1 LPLLAESDNL
11 PEAFKHSFIH
21 RRKFAMV
28 MKGTD
33 MKVADTPS
41 EGLTDFRIP
50 DAYENWL
57 EKEGVLVHETF
68 YIPNMHE
75 IEVGPWE
82 RKGGKGAVV
91 HIDNPH
97 MPNDMHVVDIDP
109 GGKSEPEHHMYEVN
123 FYIVSGRGAT
133 TVWTDDSKK
142 QTFEWGEGA
151 LFTVPLNAWYQ
162 HFNGTGDTKARYIAT
177 TNAPPMMRLFRDD
190 NFMFNCP
197 TMFESR
203 YSGDEEYFGGGG
215 TLYNKRIWETNFIPN
230 APDMAL
236 YGWKER
242 GAGGIN
248 AMLNMGKNDMG
259 NHISEFPIGTYKK
272 AHRHGPGAHLV
283 LLSGDSGFSLL
294 WTKED
299 RSDMQKCDWQ
309 VGSIVIVPADG
320 TFHQHFN
327 SGTKRARYM
336 ALRSGSGG
344 FIAPNR
350 RQTADVSIK
359 DGGIQVEYTD
369 EDREIHE
376 IFERELA
383 KSGAQCNMKAFIP
396 YCTGVE
402 GVTEE
407 RNT

>member
-1 LPLLAESDNL
+1 
-11 PEAFKHSFIH
+11 
-21 RRKFAMV
+21 MV

-33 MKVADTPS
+33 MKVAETPS
-41 EGLTDFRIP
+41 SGLTDFRIP
-50 DAYENWL
+50 DAYEDWL
-57 EKEGVLVHETF
+57 KAEGVLVHETF
-68 YIPNMHE
+68 YVPDMHE
-75 IEVGPWE
+75 IEVGPWA
-82 RKGGKGAVV
+82 RKGGKGAVI
-91 HIDNPH
+91 HIDNNN
-97 MPNDMHVVDIDP
+97 MPNDLHVVDIDP

-133 TVWTDDSKK
+133 TVWMDEAHK
-142 QTFEWGEGA
+142 QTFEWGAGA

-162 HFNGTGDTKARYIAT
+162 HFNGTGDTKVRYIAT

-190 NFMFNCP
+190 NFIFNCP
-197 TMFESR
+197 TMFDSR
-203 YSGDEEYFGGGG
+203 YSGDEDYFGGGG

-283 LLSGDSGFSLL
+283 LLSGDAGFSLL
-294 WTKED
+294 WTKDD
-299 RSDMQKCDWQ
+299 RSDMIKCDWKI
-309 VGSIVIVPADG
+309 GSIVIIPGDG
-320 TFHQHFN
+320 TYHQHFN

-336 ALRSGSGG
+336 ALRSGNGG
-344 FIAPNR
+344 FVAPNQ
-350 RQTADVSIK
+350 RQSADVSLK

-376 IFERELA
+376 IFEAELA

-396 YCTGVE
+396 YCTGVT

>member
-1 LPLLAESDNL
+1 
-11 PEAFKHSFIH
+11 
-21 RRKFAMV
+21 MV

-33 MKVADTPS
+33 MKVAETPTS
-41 EGLTDFRIP
+41 GLTDFRIP
-50 DAYENWL
+50 DAYEDWL
-57 EKEGVLVHETF
+57 VKEKVLVHTTF

-82 RKGGKGAVV
+82 RKGGEGAVV
-91 HIDNPH
+91 HIDNGN
-97 MPNDMHVVDIDP
+97 MPNDMHVVDIKP

-133 TVWTDDSKK
+133 TVWIDENHK
-142 QTFEWGEGA
+142 QTFEWGAGA

-162 HFNGTGDTKARYIAT
+162 HFNGTGDEKARYIAT
-177 TNAPPMMRLFRDD
+177 TNAPPMMRLFRDE

-203 YSGDEEYFGGGG
+203 YSGGEDYFSGGG

-259 NHISEFPIGTYKK
+259 NHISEFPVGTYKK

-283 LLSGDSGFSLL
+283 LLSGDSGFSLI
-294 WTKED
+294 WTKDD
-299 RSDMQKCDWQ
+299 RSDMIKCDWK
-309 VGSIVIVPADG
+309 VGTIVIVPSDG
-320 TFHQHFN
+320 TYHQHFN
-327 SGTKRARYM
+327 SGTTRARYM
-336 ALRSGSGG
+336 ALRDGKGG
-344 FIAPNR
+344 FLRPNL
-350 RQTADVSIK
+350 AAGGDVSMK
-359 DGGIQVEYTD
+359 DGGRQIEYED
-369 EDREIHE
+369 EAREIHQ
-376 IFERELA
+376 IFEEELA
-383 KSGAQCNMKAFIP
+383 KKGVQCNMKAFIP
-396 YCTGVE
+396 YCTGE
-402 GVTEE
+402 AGVTEE
-407 RNT
+407 RYA

>member
-1 LPLLAESDNL
+1 
-11 PEAFKHSFIH
+11 
-21 RRKFAMV
+21 